1 MKETHLC
8 VLPLPPA
15 GCTLCDR
22 AYPSDCPDHGP
33 VTFVPDTPIES
44 RARLSLPKQLVLRQ
58 SIVGAEVGKQLGT
71 LKGRRVSCSRRVVMQ
86 VGVCSLVTPWLTE
99 KSLRAQGLCSERV
112 FVLSGGDSGICSLG
126 KAALN

>member
-1 MKETHLC
+1 MVFDLSAGTDPIYVSHLSS
-8 VLPLPPA
+8 A

-58 SIVGAEVGKQLGT
+58 SIVGADVGKTLGT
-71 LKGRRVSCSRRVVMQ
+71 IKLDQSLFFLCRVQ
-86 VGVCSLVTPWLTE
+86 L
-99 KSLRAQGLCSERV
+99 
-112 FVLSGGDSGICSLG
+112 
-126 KAALN
+126 